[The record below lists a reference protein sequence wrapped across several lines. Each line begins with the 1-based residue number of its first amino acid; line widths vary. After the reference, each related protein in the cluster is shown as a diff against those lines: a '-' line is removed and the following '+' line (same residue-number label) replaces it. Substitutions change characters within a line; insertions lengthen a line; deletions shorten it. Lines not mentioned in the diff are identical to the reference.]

1 MNHNYYDTFIE
12 IAPDCPAESASV
24 PTAKGDK
31 PTIASRQYDMIA
43 NHPYKYTQEDVLFE
57 TYADANDIP
66 AESRAAE
73 REKFFSKGQAC
84 LRASALGKRYGWGV
98 HNDADGKVALYAVES
113 DEYKRFAADGNI
125 KHLKAMRSKRA

>member
-1 MNHNYYDTFIE
+1 MENNYYNTFIE
-12 IAPDCPAESASV
+12 VAPDCPAETSVV

-31 PTIASRQYDMIA
+31 PTMATRQYEMIA
-43 NHPYKYTQEDVLFE
+43 QNPYKYTQEDILFE

-66 AESRAAE
+66 AENRAVE

-113 DEYKRFAADGNI
+113 DEYKRLAADDSL